1 MLVFL
6 RHTNTLYTPQCTHK
20 LLHDIR
26 ILIPTSFIASN
37 SPYKGFI
44 LVVIIVLADGTHM
57 KLHMNEALIRR
68 IRRSKANGDKYTDVN
83 NNVVCALVV
92 YTVYCHDLEAF
103 VLCTPRYH

>member
-1 MLVFL
+1 
-6 RHTNTLYTPQCTHK
+6 
-20 LLHDIR
+20 
-26 ILIPTSFIASN
+26 
-37 SPYKGFI
+37 
-44 LVVIIVLADGTHM
+44 M

-103 VLCTPRYH
+103 VLCTPRYHSRLVNQISPQCPTANHQSSSKHVHDILAGYYRSGGVTTG